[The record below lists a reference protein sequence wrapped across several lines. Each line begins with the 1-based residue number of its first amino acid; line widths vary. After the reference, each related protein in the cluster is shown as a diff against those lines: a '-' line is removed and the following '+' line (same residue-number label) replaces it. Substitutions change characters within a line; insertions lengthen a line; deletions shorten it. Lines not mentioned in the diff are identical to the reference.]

1 LDRERP
7 TFPLHFCR
15 ACGQEYYGVA
25 IGREGTLAPC
35 ELAPFDLDG
44 TPAYICPEPH
54 DPGTL
59 PLPDNWLTKTG
70 NVRKKYRDAV
80 P

>member
-1 LDRERP
+1 M
-7 TFPLHFCR
+7 
-15 ACGQEYYGVA
+15 A